1 MYKLQV
7 EAHPEAKA
15 SDKIIF
21 ATIFDMMAKPATFRQ
36 AQPLRPNEYNFPV
49 QFFEKMQSELETWKA
64 GKKLETM
71 KTWKKSVETLDGPV
85 MYGVADCILQAP
97 PEIVLYNV
105 QCLEQRKTWETN
117 YTVDDLVSGDCYEG
131 VERVVCK
138 SPVMGFAQ
146 REMVLFRQTKCLP
159 AFEYPYVT
167 YCRSTNSVDATY
179 PPGNKKTV
187 RASSAFCGDIFW
199 PGKFLSAINDSL
211 IFV

>member
-1 MYKLQV
+1 M
-7 EAHPEAKA
+7 
-15 SDKIIF
+15 
-21 ATIFDMMAKPATFRQ
+21 
-36 AQPLRPNEYNFPV
+36 
-49 QFFEKMQSELETWKA
+49 
-64 GKKLETM
+64 
-71 KTWKKSVETLDGPV
+71 
-85 MYGVADCILQAP
+85 
-97 PEIVLYNV
+97 LYNV

-167 YCRSTNSVDATY
+167 YCRSTDCMDHTY

-187 RASSAFCGDIFW
+187 RASSTFCGDIFW
-199 PGKFLSAINDSL
+199 PGPEPFTTRLVVCTDSNPGGNIPKWAVDAVIDKVPQQITSALGKQCAKFIKEKGYSKDDPDLQERLKKLVESL
-211 IFV
+211 NVSPGRMSTVSV